1 MHLDRS
7 VTMNNRCH
15 SLVYSIFHQK
25 INELLSYRFI
35 QTIGIIFKLWK
46 YFLIIFNI
54 YDIVPRAANVYRDK
68 IPIPQLEQI
77 NITIKHT
84 RINLFD
90 NVSKVRSVTIAIVSQ
105 KVNSAVQFLLCKNLK
120 GGDVYD

>member
-1 MHLDRS
+1 M
-7 VTMNNRCH
+7 
-15 SLVYSIFHQK
+15 
-25 INELLSYRFI
+25 LLCL
-35 QTIGIIFKLWK
+35 KLWK

-105 KVNSAVQFLLCKNLK
+105 KVNSAVQFLLCKNLN

>member
-7 VTMNNRCH
+7 VTINNRCH
-15 SLVYSIFHQK
+15 SLVYYIFHQK
-25 INELLSYRFI
+25 INELLSCKFI
-35 QTIGIIFKLWK
+35 QTMGIIFKLWK
-46 YFLIIFNI
+46 YYLIIFNI
-54 YDIVPRAANVYRDK
+54 YDIVPRAANAYRDK
-68 IPIPQLEQI
+68 ILIPQLEQI

-105 KVNSAVQFLLCKNLK
+105 KVNSAVHFLLCKILK